1 MPTLENCYDC
11 LIGRTIE
18 VATHAFVLTCRH
30 PSDEGGDSPPV
41 EVKDEERKEIF
52 ATRQQLGEAVLA
64 LGEWYCRGGN

>member
-1 MPTLENCYDC
+1 
-11 LIGRTIE
+11 

-64 LGEWYCRGGN
+64 LGEQCCGGGN